1 MTLPERDAQLIVPT
15 YRRLPLSI
23 ARARGCSV
31 FDAEGREYL
40 DFFGGLAVTIIGHC
54 HPTVVDAIHAQ
65 AGSFAHVSN
74 YFPQAPQLDLAE
86 LLRELSGYPRVFYCN
101 SGTEATEAAI
111 KLSRKWGNANGKHEF
126 LAFRG
131 GFHGRSTGALAL
143 MEGSAYREGYEPL
156 LPGCA
161 AVPFNDIASLE
172 AAVSEHTAAVFIE
185 MIQGEGGVLPAS
197 DDFID
202 ALYRLR
208 RTFGFLVVA
217 DEVQTGMGRTGTFL
231 ASQRWDERPDLVL
244 LAKGLGGG
252 LPLGAVLMSE
262 NMSQVFGVGG
272 HGSTFGGNPVA
283 CAAGI
288 ATLRV
293 ILRDGLLARATEIG
307 NRLCAGLES
316 LHSRYPGVI
325 VDVRGRGCMIG
336 LELGIEAG
344 GVRDAC
350 LASGL
355 LVNVT
360 HSTVIRLL
368 PPLILRDEDI
378 ERALG
383 ILTRAIELA
392 ARETRP

>member
-1 MTLPERDAQLIVPT
+1 VTPSERDAQLIVPT

-23 ARARGCSV
+23 ARAEGCSV

-40 DFFGGLAVTIIGHC
+40 DFFGGLAVTVIGHC
-54 HPTVVDAIHAQ
+54 HPSVVDAICAQ
-65 AGSFAHVSN
+65 SARYAHVSN
-74 YFPQAPQLDLAE
+74 FFPQAPQLELAE
-86 LLRELSGYPRVFYCN
+86 LLRDLSGFPRVFYCN

-111 KLSRKWGNANGKHEF
+111 KLCRKWGRQRGKSEF
-126 LAFRG
+126 LSFTG

-143 MEGSAYREGYEPL
+143 MAGSAYREGYEPL
-156 LPGCA
+156 LTDCM
-161 AVPFNDIASLE
+161 AVPFNDIPALE
-172 AAVSEHTAAVFIE
+172 GAVSERTAAVFVE
-185 MIQGEGGVLPAS
+185 AIQGEAGVLPAS
-197 DDFID
+197 DDFVA

-208 RTFGFLVVA
+208 RTFGFLVVV

-231 ASQRWDERPDLVL
+231 ASQRWEEQPDIVL

-252 LPLGAVLMSE
+252 LPLGAVLMTE
-262 NMSQVFGVGG
+262 TLSQIFGAGG

-293 ILRDGLLARATEIG
+293 IHRDGLLARATEIG
-307 NRLCAGLES
+307 NRMRSGLEAIRGE
-316 LHSRYPGVI
+316 HPGLI

-336 LELGIEAG
+336 LELGIDAG
-344 GVRDAC
+344 TVRDAC

-355 LVNVT
+355 LINVT

-378 ERALG
+378 DAALG
-383 ILTRAIELA
+383 ILSHAIGLA
-392 ARETRP
+392 SRETTP

>member
-23 ARARGCSV
+23 ARAHGCSV

-54 HPTVVDAIHAQ
+54 HPSVVDAIRAQ

-86 LLRELSGYPRVFYCN
+86 LLRELSRYPRVFYCN

-131 GFHGRSTGALAL
+131 GFHGRSTGALSL
-143 MEGSAYREGYEPL
+143 MAGSAYREGYEPL

-185 MIQGEGGVLPAS
+185 MIQGEGGVLPAT

-293 ILRDGLLARATEIG
+293 ILRDGLLARA
-307 NRLCAGLES
+307 CA
-316 LHSRYPGVI
+316 
-325 VDVRGRGCMIG
+325 
-336 LELGIEAG
+336 
-344 GVRDAC
+344 
-350 LASGL
+350 
-355 LVNVT
+355 
-360 HSTVIRLL
+360 
-368 PPLILRDEDI
+368 
-378 ERALG
+378 
-383 ILTRAIELA
+383 
-392 ARETRP
+392 